1 MKNNLIE
8 VSNLEKYFEISGGIF
23 SRNKQ
28 VVKAVD
34 GISFNIPYG
43 SSLGLVGQSGC
54 GKTTTARA
62 LSLLDPKTGGDVSF
76 YNDETKS
83 MQSIDELEGDELK
96 KFRRNIQMIFQDP
109 YESLNPRWNIK
120 DIILEPLNIHNI
132 GNLSDREEA
141 VYEILKTVGLTPP
154 ENYMPR
160 FPHELSGGQ
169 RQRVSIAR
177 TLIMKPKFVVCDEPT
192 SMLDVSIR
200 ISIMDLMLN
209 LAKDLEVSYLYI
221 THDLAVARYMCD
233 RIAVMFNGK
242 IVEISETE
250 ELLSLELVQL
260 FDSKFKY
267 HLDRYKYSSRYG
279 VDPKDHQQEC
289 RAILN
294 NLEAKINP
302 SPWIFGKA
310 VSLLDISILPFIRQ
324 CKIANPDWFFAQNFV
339 KVIDLLNYFENGDL
353 FAQAMQKYELW
364 DPLKNNGNIFP

>member
-8 VSNLEKYFEISGGIF
+8 VKNLEKYFEVSGGLF
-23 SRNKQ
+23 SRNKS

-34 GISFNIPYG
+34 GISFDIPFG

-62 LSLLDPKTGGDVSF
+62 LSLLDPKTNGIVNF
-76 YNDETKS
+76 YNEETSS
-83 MQSIDELEGDELK
+83 MQSIDELEGEELK

-132 GNLSDREEA
+132 GDLKDREEA

-160 FPHELSGGQ
+160 YPHELSGGQ

-242 IVEISETE
+242 IVEIAETE
-250 ELLSLELVQL
+250 ELLGNPIHPYTKRLI
-260 FDSKFKY
+260 
-267 HLDRYKYSSRYG
+267 SSIPIP
-279 VDPKDHQQEC
+279 DPSYE
-289 RAILN
+289 R
-294 NLEAKINP
+294 
-302 SPWIFGKA
+302 
-310 VSLLDISILPFIRQ
+310 VR
-324 CKIANPDWFFAQNFV
+324 
-339 KVIDLLNYFENGDL
+339 
-353 FAQAMQKYELW
+353 YELDFTELDSIINNNSNN
-364 DPLKNNGNIFP
+364 DPMVEVKDNHFVATHDIKGTL

>member
-1 MKNNLIE
+1 MSNTLIE
-8 VSNLEKYFEISGGIF
+8 VKNLEKYFEVSGGLF
-23 SRNKQ
+23 SRNKTI
-28 VVKAVD
+28 VKAVD
-34 GISFNIPYG
+34 GISFNIPFG

-62 LSLLDPKTGGDVSF
+62 LSLLDPKTGGEVNF
-76 YNDETKS
+76 YNKELES
-83 MQSIDELEGDELK
+83 MQSIDELEGEELK

-132 GNLSDREEA
+132 GDLKEREDA

-160 FPHELSGGQ
+160 YPHELSGGQ

-233 RIAVMFNGK
+233 QIAVMFNGK
-242 IVEISETE
+242 IVEIAKTE
-250 ELLSLELVQL
+250 
-260 FDSKFKY
+260 
-267 HLDRYKYSSRYG
+267 
-279 VDPKDHQQEC
+279 
-289 RAILN
+289 
-294 NLEAKINP
+294 
-302 SPWIFGKA
+302 
-310 VSLLDISILPFIRQ
+310 
-324 CKIANPDWFFAQNFV
+324 
-339 KVIDLLNYFENGDL
+339 DLLNNPIHPYTKRLISSIPIPDPSYNRQQYEVNFEELDSIIANNSESK
-353 FAQAMQKYELW
+353 AMIEVSEDHFVSTHDVKGL
-364 DPLKNNGNIFP
+364 L

>member
-1 MKNNLIE
+1 MKENLIE
-8 VSNLEKYFEISGGIF
+8 VKNLQKYFEVSGGVF

-28 VVKAVD
+28 IIKAVD
-34 GISFNIPYG
+34 GISFKIPHG

-62 LSLLDPKTGGDVSF
+62 LSLLDPKTSGDVKF
-76 YNDETKS
+76 YNEETLS
-83 MQSIDELEGDELK
+83 MESIDDLEGEDLK

-132 GNLSDREEA
+132 GSYQEREEA

-242 IVEISETE
+242 IVEIAETE
-250 ELLSLELVQL
+250 ELLINPIHPYTKRLISSIPIPDPSYVRKKYEIDFSEL
-260 FDSKFKY
+260 DNIISN
-267 HLDRYKYSSRYG
+267 SSE
-279 VDPKDHQQEC
+279 KDHMVEVKDNHFV
-289 RAILN
+289 ATHDV
-294 NLEAKINP
+294 K
-302 SPWIFGKA
+302 G
-310 VSLLDISILPFIRQ
+310 LL
-324 CKIANPDWFFAQNFV
+324 
-339 KVIDLLNYFENGDL
+339 
-353 FAQAMQKYELW
+353 
-364 DPLKNNGNIFP
+364 